1 MNENRARVSLTLKVN
16 AENKEAPFEL
26 EIKVVSDFKW
36 EDMDEN
42 MVNSMLNVNAPALLL
57 GYMRPIV
64 SSITNSSALP
74 VYNIPFIN
82 FKE

>member
-1 MNENRARVSLTLKVN
+1 
-16 AENKEAPFEL
+16 
-26 EIKVVSDFKW
+26 
-36 EDMDEN
+36 